1 MSPIILPFVALLLV
15 GSAAR
20 RYRPDLRALI
30 AGVGAALA
38 ATLAASLVIADIN
51 YRMPYWLVL
60 TVGGVVIVVGVGG
73 TIYAESRLRRFG
85 VKPAR

>member
-20 RYRPDLRALI
+20 RYRADKRALLAGI
-30 AGVGAALA
+30 AAALA
-38 ATLAASLVIADIN
+38 ATLAASLVTPDIN

-60 TVGGVVIVVGVGG
+60 ASGAAVIVIGVGG
-73 TIYAESRLRRFG
+73 TIYAEARLKRSG
-85 VKPAR
+85 VRPGP